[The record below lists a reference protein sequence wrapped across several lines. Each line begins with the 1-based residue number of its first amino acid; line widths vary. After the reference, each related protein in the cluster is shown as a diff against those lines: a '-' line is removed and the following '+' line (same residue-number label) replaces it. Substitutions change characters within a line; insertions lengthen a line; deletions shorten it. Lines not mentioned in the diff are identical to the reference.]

1 MRSVSYGGACS
12 LDGYLT
18 GPDGALDWLHFSPDV
33 QRIVTEYWK
42 GIDTILM
49 GRKTWEIAAASGGGG
64 GGGGSAGIATVLFS
78 RTLRDRPPPGVTLV
92 SDDAGGYVR
101 ALKAKPGK
109 NICLMGGG
117 ELAHSLFEAGV
128 VDEVGLNIHPVLLGG
143 GVPVFLPSRHRVR
156 LALVE
161 NRTLDGGCVM
171 ATYRVVHA

>member
-1 MRSVSYGGACS
+1 MRKVTYGGACS

-18 GPDGALDWLHFSPDV
+18 GPDGAMDWLHFSPDV
-33 QRIVTEYWK
+33 QRIMGDYWK

-49 GRKTWEIAAASGGGG
+49 GRKTWEFAAATGGGG
-64 GGGGSAGIATVLFS
+64 GGDSTGITTYLFS
-78 RTLRDRPPPGVTLV
+78 RTLRDRPPKGVELV
-92 SDDAGGYVR
+92 SDDAGGFVR

-109 NICLMGGG
+109 HICLMGGG

-143 GVPVFLPSRHRVR
+143 GVPVFLPSRHRIR

-161 NRTLDGGCVM
+161 NRTLDGGCLM
-171 ATYRVVHA
+171 ATYRVG